1 MEGSDIMSIKKTG
14 NRWQVT
20 YRVSGEATPRTETFK
35 TEEEATIREMQIK
48 LEKRNGTFF
57 PPPRIARGVIRQH
70 KNVTVKELMEEYVAL
85 YGLKKWGN
93 SFYATNTGMINNY
106 INPYI
111 GDRYVRHITVK
122 DMDDYYTSLL
132 DEPAVLLPGHTD
144 TGTRISPSTVI
155 RIHKLLKSAFT
166 KAIAWGYS
174 ESNPTIGV
182 TLPQHRAE
190 KREVWSDDEIL
201 KALNC
206 CEDMNLRLCLSLAVG
221 CSMRIGEIL
230 GLQWDRVHIED
241 DLVKA
246 GDAYL
251 EVRYVLSR
259 CSNDSIEALEKN
271 HRSTVVLKFPYCVE
285 RETKTTLVLKDP
297 KTESSVRTIYLPFAV
312 VEDLR
317 KVKAQQEEYMRLL
330 GDAYKEYGLVIAQP
344 DGHPCEG
351 RLIAKMFKR
360 LIEENN
366 LRPVVFHSLRHTSTS
381 LKLKLSKGNIKAVQG
396 DTGHA
401 EAKMVTDTYAHSFDS
416 DRKLIAKEMDNSFFS
431 RMEREKIKPVAEE
444 LSMTAVKAFL
454 QEHPELWEELQKG
467 IS

>member
-1 MEGSDIMSIKKTG
+1 M
-14 NRWQVT
+14 
-20 YRVSGEATPRTETFK
+20 
-35 TEEEATIREMQIK
+35 
-48 LEKRNGTFF
+48 
-57 PPPRIARGVIRQH
+57 
-70 KNVTVKELMEEYVAL
+70 
-85 YGLKKWGN
+85 
-93 SFYATNTGMINNY
+93 
-106 INPYI
+106 
-111 GDRYVRHITVK
+111 
-122 DMDDYYTSLL
+122 
-132 DEPAVLLPGHTD
+132 
-144 TGTRISPSTVI
+144 
-155 RIHKLLKSAFT
+155 
-166 KAIAWGYS
+166 
-174 ESNPTIGV
+174 
-182 TLPQHRAE
+182 
-190 KREVWSDDEIL
+190 
-201 KALNC
+201 
-206 CEDMNLRLCLSLAVG
+206 
-221 CSMRIGEIL
+221 
-230 GLQWDRVHIED
+230 
-241 DLVKA
+241 
-246 GDAYL
+246 
-251 EVRYVLSR
+251 
-259 CSNDSIEALEKN
+259 
-271 HRSTVVLKFPYCVE
+271 
-285 RETKTTLVLKDP
+285 LKDP